1 MLKVPSMFLSSRA
14 LDNKVSCPLKYKR
27 IYFLTGSANCSPPL
41 LCLQRKYHVMSKGF
55 AFMTF
60 TVMVILLSCPP
71 MEEADWIN
79 ISSDVMEW
87 VVVGYMGK

>member
-27 IYFLTGSANCSPPL
+27 IYFLTGSANCSPLSLP
-41 LCLQRKYHVMSKGF
+41 SKEVPRNVKRICFYDFYSHGYF
-55 AFMTF
+55 AVLPTY
-60 TVMVILLSCPP
+60 